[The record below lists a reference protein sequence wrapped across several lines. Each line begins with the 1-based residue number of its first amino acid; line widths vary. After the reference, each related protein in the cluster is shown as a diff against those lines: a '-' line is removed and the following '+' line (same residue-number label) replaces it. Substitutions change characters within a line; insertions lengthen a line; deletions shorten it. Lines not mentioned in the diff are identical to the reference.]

1 MTMQS
6 TEERPA
12 ATSNGFV
19 YVAVGLV
26 CLLLGDRAAGLA
38 ADRGR

>member
-12 ATSNGFV
+12 STSNGFV
-19 YVAVGLV
+19 YVGLGIF
-26 CLLLGDRAAGLA
+26 LLLAAIGLLA
-38 ADRGR
+38 VR